1 MSNTSIVSSNVA
13 ALASLL
19 FAGLALFASKYYT
32 VSLLYLLLLPI
43 AYFLPADFLKTVTA
57 ICFLQC
63 LVFGIFVMLPACHV
77 KHLRHM
83 EPDDR
88 LGILATTSIGLVADA
103 SFHRKGAASAEHEF
117 RRVYALFGPSPND
130 SH

>member
-1 MSNTSIVSSNVA
+1 MSNTNSLSSNVA
-13 ALASLL
+13 AFASLL

-32 VSLLYLLLLPI
+32 VSLVYLLLLPI
-43 AYFLPADFLKTVTA
+43 AFFLPVDYLKTVTA

-63 LVFGIFVMLPACHV
+63 VMFGIFVMLPACQV
-77 KHLRHM
+77 KYLRHI

-88 LGILATTSIGLVADA
+88 LGILSTTSIGLVADA
-103 SFHRKGAASAEHEF
+103 SFHRKRKASAEHEV
-117 RRVYALFGPSPND
+117 RRVYALFGPNG